1 MPDVKRPMRPA
12 CRLERQ
18 SVVQLRAAAAAV
30 AVLCNGQGEAG
41 LTRISIVYTLE

>member
-18 SVVQLRAAAAAV
+18 SVVQLRAAVAA
-30 AVLCNGQGEAG
+30 AVLCNGQG
-41 LTRISIVYTLE
+41 